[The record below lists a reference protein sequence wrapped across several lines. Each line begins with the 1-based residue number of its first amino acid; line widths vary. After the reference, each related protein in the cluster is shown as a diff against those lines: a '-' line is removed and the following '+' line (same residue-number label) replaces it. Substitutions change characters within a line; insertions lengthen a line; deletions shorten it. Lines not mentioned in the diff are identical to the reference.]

1 MIDSWEQSRSIQLWT
16 LAEALQ
22 AASVDPTARPERSG
36 APVAV
41 SWSPGGSSSSFMEP
55 WTGEEE

>member
-1 MIDSWEQSRSIQLWT
+1 M
-16 LAEALQ
+16 
-22 AASVDPTARPERSG
+22 DPTARPERSG

-55 WTGEEE
+55 WTGEEEEKASQAMLVAKHWAQGGLAQLVA